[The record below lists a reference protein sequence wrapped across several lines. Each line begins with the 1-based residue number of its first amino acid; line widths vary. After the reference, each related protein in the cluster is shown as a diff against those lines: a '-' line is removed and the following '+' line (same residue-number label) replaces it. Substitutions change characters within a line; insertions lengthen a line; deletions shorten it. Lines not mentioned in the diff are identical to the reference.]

1 MDEPLRKRFTSRSAP
16 DRVQSTEFFKTD
28 PERVAVILRRLPGR
42 DITPRPN
49 TNKKRRR
56 RPRPPLDFIKMGI
69 PVGSTLVSLRT
80 DETAT
85 VTGARKVMFRDEE
98 MSLTAATRLM
108 LGTEHNII
116 PTRYWKYESEL
127 LRQRYNAIYGP
138 RRKNWEER
146 FHERG
151 GGSYGWWSSGKT
163 KAVGW
168 LPRIVM
174 QNFLLYYSA
183 DTVHSSS
190 PQHPVLISHFC
201 ITIHSPVCCRV
212 GRADKSQVVC
222 ADHVAERGSG

>member
-1 MDEPLRKRFTSRSAP
+1 MPDIVYVLTHPSMPGLIKIGFTTRDDVRDRMNDLRSGVPGPFECFMARRVRNGRAVEKALHVAFAP

-138 RRKNWEER
+138 RRKN
-146 FHERG
+146 
-151 GGSYGWWSSGKT
+151 
-163 KAVGW
+163 
-168 LPRIVM
+168 
-174 QNFLLYYSA
+174 
-183 DTVHSSS
+183 
-190 PQHPVLISHFC
+190 
-201 ITIHSPVCCRV
+201 
-212 GRADKSQVVC
+212 
-222 ADHVAERGSG
+222 